1 MRTNVRFWLFFSYLP
16 LFYYKGGLILTEFK
30 HYLKTNKD
38 FFEEPI
44 IKQFFANSSHIQL
57 LKKSIESKDIEADK
71 ELNEKFTIFFLHYRL
86 IKYIATLSKNY
97 SIDFDKKV
105 NTQKNRYLLNLDMPV
120 NDTGATIIDLTEN
133 GDTSVVN
140 QVITKSQK
148 LSEEIS
154 DENLY
159 QAFSKLTDKQKEIL
173 EMIFIYGLSNKE
185 IASYFGNSPQ
195 NISKLNKKALTDMQ
209 KELKKERKNN
219 DEETT

>member
-1 MRTNVRFWLFFSYLP
+1 MLSEFNRYLE
-16 LFYYKGGLILTEFK
+16 I
-30 HYLKTNKD
+30 NKE
-38 FFEEPI
+38 FFEESI
-44 IKQFFANSSHIQL
+44 VKRFFATSSHVHL
-57 LKKSIESKDIEADK
+57 LKKAIENKDVEADK

-97 SIDFDKKV
+97 SVDFDKKV

-120 NDTGATIIDLTEN
+120 NDTGATIIDLTET
-133 GDTSVVN
+133 GDPSVLN
-140 QVITKSQK
+140 QVIGKNHK

-173 EMIFIYGLSNKE
+173 EMIFIYGWSHKE

-209 KELKKERKNN
+209 KELKKGRKNN
-219 DEETT
+219 SEETTWLGQ

>member
-1 MRTNVRFWLFFSYLP
+1 
-16 LFYYKGGLILTEFK
+16 
-30 HYLKTNKD
+30 
-38 FFEEPI
+38 
-44 IKQFFANSSHIQL
+44 
-57 LKKSIESKDIEADK
+57 
-71 ELNEKFTIFFLHYRL
+71 
-86 IKYIATLSKNY
+86 
-97 SIDFDKKV
+97 
-105 NTQKNRYLLNLDMPV
+105 MPV

-195 NISKLNKKALTDMQ
+195 NISKLNKKALTDMK